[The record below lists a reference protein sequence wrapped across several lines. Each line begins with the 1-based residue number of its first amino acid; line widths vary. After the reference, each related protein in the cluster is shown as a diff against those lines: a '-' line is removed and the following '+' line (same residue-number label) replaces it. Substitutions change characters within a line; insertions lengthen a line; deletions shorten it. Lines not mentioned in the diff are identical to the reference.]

1 MVRMD
6 TKIEDAI
13 CQIMHCQTVDEL
25 IDTALKLSSQLEFEN
40 FAFGAQSL
48 TLNEGMKFQLVNTYP
63 DEWNDIYRNE
73 GFFQVDPVVR
83 HGELSSSPFVW
94 TSVKKGSKKLW
105 ESAQVFGID
114 VGWSKSSFHPNGS
127 SSLVSFSR
135 SKTELTPV
143 ELKHSTPYLLWIAS
157 LVEQKFLVLGA
168 NLSPQ
173 HIDTILTLREKEV
186 LKWSSMG
193 KTAFEISLILG
204 VTERTVTF
212 HVNNA
217 IRKLQTTNKIGA
229 VTKAISLGLFS

>member
-1 MVRMD
+1 MD

-13 CQIMHCQTVDEL
+13 CQIMYCQTADEL
-25 IDTALKLSSQLEFEN
+25 INIALKVSSQLGFEN

-48 TLNEGMKFQLVNTYP
+48 TLNEGMNIQLVNTYP
-63 DEWNDIYRNE
+63 EEWNEIYRNE

-83 HGELSSSPFVW
+83 HGELSCSPLVW
-94 TSVKKGSKKLW
+94 TSVKKASKNLW

-135 SKTELTPV
+135 SKTELTPA
-143 ELKHSTPYLLWIAS
+143 ELKHLTPYLLWISS

-173 HIDTILTLREKEV
+173 HLDTMLTLREKEV

-204 VTERTVTF
+204 IAERTVTF
-212 HVNNA
+212 HANNA
-217 IRKLQTTNKIGA
+217 IRKLQTPNKIGA
-229 VTKAISLGLFS
+229 VSKAISLGLFS